1 MSTKSIVYLVKAGCK
16 MIIKKEIRVIG
27 FDDGPFVH
35 AKMKCGRKA
44 QVLVVGVILRAKEYL
59 DGVLSTHVELDGL
72 DATDKIIDLVNRSR
86 HFDQLRAILF
96 NGLAVAGFNLID
108 IHKVSSETG
117 KAVIAVTAKKPD
129 RKRFILALK
138 NLDRYEERKE
148 IVGRAGEVK
157 MIQVR
162 GKRMYFQYAGAT
174 ESEARELLLKASHR
188 SATPEAIRI
197 AHIIASGIVD
207 GESRGRP

>member
-1 MSTKSIVYLVKAGCK
+1 

-27 FDDGPFVH
+27 FDDGPFAH
-35 AKMKCGRKA
+35 KAGKRSEKA

-59 DGVLSTHVELDGL
+59 DGVLSTYVDLDGL
-72 DATDKIIDLVNRSR
+72 DATDKIIRLVNKSK
-86 HFDQLRAILF
+86 HFDQLRVILF

-108 IHKVSSETG
+108 IHKVSTETG
-117 KAVIAVTAKKPD
+117 KAVIAVTSKKPD
-129 RKRFILALK
+129 RERFIEALK
-138 NLDRYEERKE
+138 NLDRYEERRD
-148 IVGRAGEVK
+148 IVGRAGDVK
-157 MIQVR
+157 NIEVR
-162 GKRMYFQYAGAT
+162 GKKMYFQYAGTT
-174 ESEARELLLKASHR
+174 ENEAMTILTKASYR

>member
-1 MSTKSIVYLVKAGCK
+1 
-16 MIIKKEIRVIG
+16 MIIKNEIRVVG

-35 AKMKCGRKA
+35 AQKKRGRKA

-59 DGVLSTHVELDGL
+59 DGVLSTYVELDGL
-72 DATDKIIDLVNRSR
+72 DATGKIIKLVNGSR
-86 HFDQLRAILF
+86 HFDQLRVILF
-96 NGLAVAGFNLID
+96 SGLAVAGFNLID
-108 IHKVSSETG
+108 IHKVSRETG
-117 KAVIAVTAKKPD
+117 KAVIAVTSKKPD
-129 RKRFILALK
+129 RARFIEALK
-138 NLDRYEERKE
+138 NLDRHEERRD

-157 MIQVR
+157 TIEVR
-162 GKRMYFQYAGAT
+162 RKKMYFQYAGAT
-174 ESEARELLLKASHR
+174 ENEARELLIKTSHR